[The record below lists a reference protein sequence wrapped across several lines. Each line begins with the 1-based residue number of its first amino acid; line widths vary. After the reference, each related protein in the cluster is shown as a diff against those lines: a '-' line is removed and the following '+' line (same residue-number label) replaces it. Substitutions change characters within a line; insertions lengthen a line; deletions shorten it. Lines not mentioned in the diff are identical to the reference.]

1 MMKKLPTLA
10 LALPLL
16 SLTVVVPARAAKNDP
31 NSEATPDAGRAA
43 DKSAAPPPAAGANG
57 GNGANET
64 APPTAATVDLAK
76 LRAEYDRLRDELF
89 RARARAEL
97 VEEGI
102 YASKLGA
109 TLRWKGAPDFILHRA
124 EIRLDGNAIWDSGE
138 KPLVDELIKVSER
151 PIKPGPHTVTVK
163 IEVRPG
169 QERREGAR
177 RSRVRVRAD
186 LRGPRPRC
194 RDDDRRADRRRRRRS
209 PRVRA
214 GDRARAEDGKMI
226 ALLVALLAQPSA
238 VAPAARRARVAEAGS
253 ARQSP
258 SREGGTPQGPRS
270 LILWRAI

>member
-1 MMKKLPTLA
+1 MKLPRLSG
-10 LALPLL
+10 LVMALPLAW
-16 SLTVVVPARAAKNDP
+16 LTAAALPARAASPAKKVAKNDP
-31 NSEATPDAGRAA
+31 GSEGTSATSGAPDGGRAA
-43 DKSAAPPPAAGANG
+43 EKSAPAATGNSTSG
-57 GNGANET
+57 GNGASET
-64 APPTAATVDLAK
+64 APPVAPTIDLGK

-169 QERREGAR
+169 KKGEKEH
-177 RSRVRVRAD
+177 AD
-186 LRGPRPRC
+186 LGYESEQTFVVQVPDAATTTVAFTA
-194 RDDDRRADRRRRRRS
+194 DDD
-209 PRVRA
+209 
-214 GDRARAEDGKMI
+214 GDLPGYEPEIELELK
-226 ALLVALLAQPSA
+226 S
-238 VAPAARRARVAEAGS
+238 EK
-253 ARQSP
+253 
-258 SREGGTPQGPRS
+258 
-270 LILWRAI
+270 

>member
-1 MMKKLPTLA
+1 MKRLPTLA

-16 SLTVVVPARAAKNDP
+16 SLTAAIPAQAANNAAKNDP

-43 DKSAAPPPAAGANG
+43 DKSAAPPSADGTNATTGGKGASD
-57 GNGANET
+57 T

-169 QERREGAR
+169 KKGEKEH
-177 RSRVRVRAD
+177 AD
-186 LRGPRPRC
+186 LGYESEQTFVVQVPDAKTTTVAFTA
-194 RDDDRRADRRRRRRS
+194 DDG
-209 PRVRA
+209 
-214 GDRARAEDGKMI
+214 GDLPEYEPEIELELKT
-226 ALLVALLAQPSA
+226 
-238 VAPAARRARVAEAGS
+238 EK
-253 ARQSP
+253 
-258 SREGGTPQGPRS
+258 
-270 LILWRAI
+270 